1 MKSRS
6 TRGVIG
12 MGYRWGRSRLALHQ
26 VRSLGQPNPS
36 SEAGLTLIECIVA
49 IVMLAV
55 AGVAVTPPL
64 FLATASRV
72 QTNRAE
78 QAVQLAQGEIDKVR
92 VQVELSTPTLQGLP
106 KPGNADVQKTPAPSA
121 VSDKQAST
129 FSAGAGSCDDT
140 TEDQFEAPAANELL
154 PTDVNGDCKSDFL
167 VQVFRSPNAEGATFT
182 TADGEVPLAFKMG
195 VRVWADTDAVRSNLG
210 NLNPAPA
217 SLALTAGTGEQSTK
231 PLAVLYTQIARSDA
245 RSSYSNYCRM
255 LGGNASDCG
264 TPE

>member
-1 MKSRS
+1 MKSDRTMES
-6 TRGVIG
+6 LKGWWGLTLRRHLVRHRGQTV
-12 MGYRWGRSRLALHQ
+12 
-26 VRSLGQPNPS
+26 PS
-36 SEAGLTLIECIVA
+36 HEQGLTLIECIVA

-78 QAVQLAQGEIDKVR
+78 QAIQLAQGEIDKVR
-92 VQVELSTPTLQGLP
+92 VQVELSTPTFQGLP
-106 KPGNADVQKTPAPSA
+106 KPGNEDVQETPAPSA
-121 VSDKQAST
+121 ISDKRAST

-182 TADGEVPLAFKMG
+182 TADGEVPLAFRMG
-195 VRVWADTDAVRSNLG
+195 VRVWADTDAVRANVG
-210 NLNPAPA
+210 NLDPAPA

-255 LGGNASDCG
+255 LGGNANECG
-264 TPE
+264 TVDD

>member
-1 MKSRS
+1 MKSDRAVES
-6 TRGVIG
+6 TQGW
-12 MGYRWGRSRLALHQ
+12 WGLALRRHLIHHQ
-26 VRSLGQPNPS
+26 GQMAPN
-36 SEAGLTLIECIVA
+36 SEQGLTLIECIVA

-78 QAVQLAQGEIDKVR
+78 QAIQLAQGEIDKVR
-92 VQVELSTPTLQGLP
+92 VQVELATPTFQGLP
-106 KPGNADVQKTPAPSA
+106 REGSEEVQSTPAPTAISGQ
-121 VSDKQAST
+121 QAST

-140 TEDQFEAPAANELL
+140 AGDQFTSPPANELL

-195 VRVWADTDAVRSNLG
+195 VRVWADTDAVRANLG
-210 NLNPAPA
+210 NLDPSPA

-255 LGGNASDCG
+255 LGGNANECG
-264 TPE
+264 TPED